1 MKNYLMCFCNGRLS
15 LLALLMIL
23 STALFAQDTT
33 EQINPLT
40 KNDPSQ
46 YKKPYVILIS
56 ADGFRA
62 DFAEKYDATFLQTIS
77 QNGVRAKYMQPSY
90 PSVTFPN
97 HYTIVTGLYPA
108 HHGLVDNTYIDMA
121 SGQQYSMANKKMVSE
136 GKWYGGTPLW
146 VLAEQQKMLSAS
158 FFW

>member
-1 MKNYLMCFCNGRLS
+1 MKNKFKFSCGLS
-15 LLALLMIL
+15 LMVLHLFVAG
-23 STALFAQDTT
+23 ALFAQDTT

-97 HYTIVTGLYPA
+97 H
-108 HHGLVDNTYIDMA
+108 
-121 SGQQYSMANKKMVSE
+121 
-136 GKWYGGTPLW
+136 
-146 VLAEQQKMLSAS
+146 
-158 FFW
+158 

>member
-1 MKNYLMCFCNGRLS
+1 MKNIFKFFCSLS
-15 LLALLMIL
+15 LMFMQFFVAE
-23 STALFAQDTT
+23 ALFAQDTT

-62 DFAEKYDATFLQTIS
+62 DFAEKYEAKFLQTIS

-97 HYTIVTGLYPA
+97 HYTIVTGLYPCTMDWWTT
-108 HHGLVDNTYIDMA
+108 LI
-121 SGQQYSMANKKMVSE
+121 
-136 GKWYGGTPLW
+136 
-146 VLAEQQKMLSAS
+146 
-158 FFW
+158 

>member
-1 MKNYLMCFCNGRLS
+1 MKNNLMCFYNRRLN
-15 LLALLMIL
+15 LIALLMIL
-23 STALFAQDTT
+23 ATSLFAQDTT

-62 DFAEKYDATFLQTIS
+62 DFAEKYDAKFLQTIS
-77 QNGVRAKYMQPSY
+77 EKGVRAKYMQPSY

-108 HHGLVDNTYIDMA
+108 HHGLVDNTYIDVA
-121 SGQQYSMANKKMVSE
+121 SGQQYSMANKK
-136 GKWYGGTPLW
+136 WYPKVNGM
-146 VLAEQQKMLSAS
+146 AERLYG
-158 FFW
+158 FWQNNKKCLLPAFIG